1 VAALFPMDVGN
12 PSIGYR
18 RADMEVILEGMI
30 DRHTETQWERIYTE
44 LLKEAI
50 KGLAD
55 LKGGQDHKPRPTQ
68 IAP

>member
-1 VAALFPMDVGN
+1 
-12 PSIGYR
+12 
-18 RADMEVILEGMI
+18 MEVILEGMI